1 MDKLLK
7 VADIRFYMDK
17 VAREE
22 ISYSRAVEL
31 INESANRAMEI
42 QKKDKCNYVKKIS

>member
-31 INESANRAMEI
+31 INESANRAIEI
-42 QKKDKCNYVKKIS
+42 QKEGKCNFVKKIS